1 MKTTRPFNRSRVLLI
16 TALAGLFAAACSDDF
31 VYVNSENQNSET
43 YFNTE
48 EDYQNALI
56 GAYDMLQSSYL
67 NVMLGEIASA
77 NTLAGGESATDV
89 IGIQQIDDMIHT
101 PTNEQLR
108 SIWSWMYAGVNRAN
122 YILEFQD
129 KIDFD
134 GKANVIGQAKFL
146 RAYYYFELVKWF
158 GDV

>member
-1 MKTTRPFNRSRVLLI
+1 MLEIMRHQNLNRTFRSSLVLGLI
-16 TALAGLFAAACSDDF
+16 ALGFVACSDDF
-31 VYVNSENQNSET
+31 VNMNSQNQNSET

-48 EDYQNALI
+48 EDYQNALV

-108 SIWSWMYAGVNRAN
+108 SIWSWMYAGINRAN
-122 YILEFQD
+122 YIL
-129 KIDFD
+129 
-134 GKANVIGQAKFL
+134 
-146 RAYYYFELVKWF
+146 
-158 GDV
+158 

>member
-1 MKTTRPFNRSRVLLI
+1 MDLTQDSTRRQEPICLALISNSKSLRTMKTTRPFNRSRVLLI
-16 TALAGLFAAACSDDF
+16 TAIVGLFVAACSDDF

-101 PTNEQLR
+101 P
-108 SIWSWMYAGVNRAN
+108 
-122 YILEFQD
+122 
-129 KIDFD
+129 
-134 GKANVIGQAKFL
+134 
-146 RAYYYFELVKWF
+146 
-158 GDV
+158 

>member
-1 MKTTRPFNRSRVLLI
+1 MRNHTLNRTIGSALLFGFI
-16 TALAGLFAAACSDDF
+16 AIGFVACSDDF
-31 VYVNSENQNSET
+31 VDINSPNQNSET

-48 EDYQNALI
+48 EDYQNALV

-122 YILEFQD
+122 YILEFQNN
-129 KIDFD
+129 IEFD
-134 GKANVIGQAKFL
+134 ISLMSSAKPDSCAL
-146 RAYYYFELVKWF
+146 TTTLN
-158 GDV
+158 